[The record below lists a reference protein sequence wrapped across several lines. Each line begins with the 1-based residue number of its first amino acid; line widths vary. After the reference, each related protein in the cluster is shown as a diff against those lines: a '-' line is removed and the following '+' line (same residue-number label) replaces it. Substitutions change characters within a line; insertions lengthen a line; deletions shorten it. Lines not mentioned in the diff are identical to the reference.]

1 MKVRYMASALAAST
15 AIGATVTGG
24 AGVGNASLSGSAGS
38 GSSGTSRVSL
48 TYEELAYGYARGTL
62 STAGD
67 LADCIV
73 GVTASRETAEAISD
87 GGDIRSL
94 YPLTTKNKESGIYG
108 VGGGGADVWRI
119 RELRIDHETD
129 VYAALQCEINGETVS
144 AMATLR
150 GGPGG
155 MLSTSSL
162 GS

>member
-1 MKVRYMASALAAST
+1 MKVRYVVSALAAST
-15 AIGATVTGG
+15 VMAGVTVVGG
-24 AGVGNASLSGSAGS
+24 AGVANASLSGSAGS
-38 GSSGTSRVSL
+38 GSSASSRVSL

-73 GVTASRETAEAISD
+73 GVTSSRETAEAISN

-94 YPLTTKNKESGIYG
+94 DPLTTQNRESGIYG
-108 VGGGGADVWRI
+108 VGGGADVWRI

-144 AMATLR
+144 AMTTLR